1 MKNNR
6 FQCSIAALLYILTIH
21 VTALVFFG
29 VFRMVLF
36 LCTDYEFPESI
47 SQDWGLQAVAFIK
60 GLWFDNV
67 ISCYILI
74 IPLVIFWIA
83 SLFGYTAKWLYRFT
97 SGWFIGL
104 YSLAFII
111 CAANI
116 PYFAY
121 FFKVINSVINRASV
135 GNLWRV

>member
-47 SQDWGLQAVAFIK
+47 SQDWGLQAVAFVNIYSSAAMEHWN
-60 GLWFDNV
+60 LLF
-67 ISCYILI
+67 
-74 IPLVIFWIA
+74 FIA
-83 SLFGYTAKWLYRFT
+83 VHLK
-97 SGWFIGL
+97 
-104 YSLAFII
+104 
-111 CAANI
+111 
-116 PYFAY
+116 
-121 FFKVINSVINRASV
+121 
-135 GNLWRV
+135 